1 MVLTRWREAAA
12 AGFGRHKQEM
22 GRGSRI
28 AFAVAV
34 AALATGSVTAA
45 AGSWPKLERNAA
57 DQALAGKAILHL
69 TDFAPGSGWTIA
81 PTGGSGNLH
90 DPACGGPAFSDEGR
104 VLTGRASSSFR
115 ATGLQVWSSAEVMK
129 TLAMAQRD
137 AGKTTSSAV
146 VPCITALLRKG
157 LPKEAR
163 LVSVHRLAF
172 PRVGDWSDAYRA
184 LVDVTVNGTK
194 LRMQVDLVLVLRS
207 RVEITLMQ
215 LAPFVI
221 SSQAKSGEVR
231 MVQRLAGASLV
242 A

>member
-1 MVLTRWREAAA
+1 MGRRSRIALAVVVAVLASASVAAA
-12 AGFGRHKQEM
+12 AGF
-22 GRGSRI
+22 
-28 AFAVAV
+28 
-34 AALATGSVTAA
+34 
-45 AGSWPKLERNAA
+45 WPKLERNAS
-57 DQALAGKAILHL
+57 DQALAEKAILHF
-69 TDFAPGSGWTIA
+69 TDFTPGSGWSIA
-81 PTGGSGNLH
+81 PTGGSGNLR
-90 DPACGGPAFSDEGR
+90 DPACDGPAFSDEGR

-115 ATGLQVWSSAEVMK
+115 ATGLQVWSSAEVMQ

-137 AGKTTSSAV
+137 AGKTTSAAV

-157 LPKEAR
+157 LPKQGR
-163 LVSVHRLAF
+163 LISAQRLAF

-184 LVDVTVNGTK
+184 LVDVTANGTK
-194 LRMQVDLVLVLRS
+194 LRMQVDLILVLRS

-231 MVQRLAGASLV
+231 MVQHLAGASLRGV